1 MGTSLT
7 EHLRLVKPDDIESIN
22 VDQLNDNYD
31 KIDAF
36 AKTVEKLPK
45 GAMLRKSRNSVS
57 GSMTHANLDATNPVT
72 LKGGRMY
79 KFTMNSVNTVTVADT
94 IFQIQLHKAPTAD
107 SGDLVANLT
116 PLGLKNFVQEN
127 HKAANASETSTL
139 VVIIPQE
146 VDDTF
151 QMKITYQRI
160 VGTGSVS
167 CTAMNF
173 VLEDIGAL
181 IP

>member
-7 EHLRLVKPDDIESIN
+7 DHLRLLKPDDIESIN

-31 KIDAF
+31 KIDVF

-45 GAMLRKSRNSVS
+45 GAILRKSRNTLS
-57 GSMTHANLDATNPVT
+57 GQMTHANIDSTNPVT

-94 IFQIQLHKAPTAD
+94 IFQIQLHKSPTAD
-107 SGDLVANLT
+107 SGDLVSNLT
-116 PLGLKNFVQEN
+116 ALGLKNFVQEN
-127 HKAANASETSTL
+127 YKTANASESSTL
-139 VVIIPQE
+139 IVIIPQE

-151 QMKITYQRI
+151 QMKVTYQRI
-160 VGTGSVS
+160 AGTGTIS